1 MKYNLASF
9 MRRAWGLRREKG
21 YTMTT
26 ALRLAWM
33 EAKGNKGYAFRLE
46 EARAQITA
54 YLVKLGKAIA
64 DIHDQHKLEILLI
77 ARPTAAPRRGFR
89 PAGRFACPRAQGAV
103 PAPLMAALLLPVDA
117 AGLAVTDGKTVGLC
131 KYACRNA

>member
-1 MKYNLASF
+1 MKYNLASI

-64 DIHDQHKLEILLI
+64 DIHDQHKHDIL
-77 ARPTAAPRRGFR
+77 R
-89 PAGRFACPRAQGAV
+89 
-103 PAPLMAALLLPVDA
+103 AALLLPVDA